1 MTLNE
6 IAYNLL
12 NLIKGGKSN
21 HEENISLDQIKF
33 NIQHYRAV
41 MVRRDFARNGIVTRH
56 LEQNLGCLELEKV
69 DGSQCCGLEIGCE
82 VYKTKLAIPRT
93 LRFNFEDA
101 ITFVG
106 AADGLTRIPL
116 VSSSIIKYL
125 QYDKY
130 TYDNKKA
137 YMIDDYLYIFHAEGM
152 GFVNI
157 RGVFENPED
166 LAKFDCDGSDCYDD
180 NSEYPL
186 PADMLQSINSGII
199 QGELRLLGITVSDS
213 TNDRMSGGEG
223 QGTGR
228 AGAAALAR
236 PAAKDQKKE
245 KE

>member
-12 NLIKGGKSN
+12 NLIRGGKSS

-33 NIQHYRAV
+33 NIRHYRAV
-41 MVRRDFARNGIVTRH
+41 MVRRDFARNGLVTRH
-56 LEQNLGCLELEKV
+56 LEQSLGCLELEKV
-69 DGSQCCGLEIGCE
+69 DGSQCCGLDIGCE
-82 VYKTKLAIPRT
+82 VYKTKKPVPRT

-116 VSSSIIKYL
+116 VSSSIIKFL

-137 YMIDDYLYIFHAEGM
+137 YMIEDYLYIFNAEGM
-152 GFVNI
+152 EFVNV

-166 LAKFDCDGSDCYDD
+166 LAQYDCDGSSCYNED
-180 NSEYPL
+180 SEYPI
-186 PADMLQSINSGII
+186 PADMLQAINSGII
-199 QGELRLLGITVSDS
+199 QGELKLLGITVSDT
-213 TNDRMSGGEG
+213 TNDRMSGA
-223 QGTGR
+223 QV
-228 AGAAALAR
+228 
-236 PAAKDQKKE
+236 QKSQPESKP
-245 KE
+245 KSK